1 MSGVS
6 GPTDPSESTM
16 DEQSDVVNLLSSDPY
31 YTTGNGAAY
40 QGDSREL
47 LDELPEGEVDLIV
60 TSPPFALRRE
70 KAYGNESPEEY
81 NEWFM
86 EFVEKAYRVLADDGS
101 LVIDIGGGWIKGV
114 PTRSTYHFELL
125 TKLVGEDGLFH
136 LAQEMYWYNP
146 AKLPT
151 PAQWVTIERIR
162 LKDAVNHVWWL
173 SKTERPDADNKRVLK
188 EYSDAQKRLMED
200 GYKNKLRPSEHNIS
214 DKFDKPKED
223 GAIRPNFWN
232 MVDSPDEVPDFG
244 DILHDAGV
252 SDELI
257 RAAGEVN
264 KLDELA
270 RLTLPEDKIPDNVL
284 EIANTASNTHYL
296 NACKEV
302 GLDPH
307 PARFPRDLPQF
318 FIQFLTEPGD
328 LVVDIFAGSN
338 MTGWLAE
345 QMDRNWLAFEYQEK
359 YLRTSKLRFISME
372 ELKRDENQQSFDDVI
387 ELTD

>member
-1 MSGVS
+1 
-6 GPTDPSESTM
+6 M
-16 DEQSDVVNLLSSDPY
+16 DEQSDVMNLLESEPY
-31 YTTGNGAAY
+31 YTTEKGAAY
-40 QGDSREL
+40 QGDSRKL
-47 LDELPEGEVDLIV
+47 LDELPKGEVDLIV

-86 EFVEKAYRVLADDGS
+86 EFAEKAYRVLADDGS
-101 LVIDIGGGWIKGV
+101 LVIDIGGGWTKGV

-125 TKLVGEDGLFH
+125 TELVGEDGPFH

-188 EYSDAQKRLMED
+188 EYSDAQKKLMED
-200 GYKNKLRPSEHNIS
+200 GYEDKLRPSEHNIS

-223 GAIRPNFWN
+223 GAIRPNFWDI
-232 MVDSPDEVPDFG
+232 VESPDEIPDFG

-252 SDELI
+252 SDDLI
-257 RAAGEVN
+257 QAAGEAD

-284 EIANTASNTHYL
+284 ELANTASNTHYL

-302 GLDPH
+302 DLDPH

-318 FIQFLTEPGD
+318 FIQFLTQPDD

-338 MTGWLAE
+338 MTGWVSE
-345 QMDRNWLAFEYQEK
+345 QMNRNWLAFEYQEK
-359 YLRTSKLRFISME
+359 YLRTSKLRFMPME

>member
-1 MSGVS
+1 MSGIT
-6 GPTDPSESTM
+6 GPTEPSESTM
-16 DEQSDVVNLLSSDPY
+16 DEQSDVMNLLESEPY
-31 YTTGNGAAY
+31 YTTEKGAAY
-40 QGDSREL
+40 QGDSRKL
-47 LDELPEGEVDLIV
+47 LDELPKGEVDLIV

-86 EFVEKAYRVLADDGS
+86 EFAEKAYRVLADDGS
-101 LVIDIGGGWIKGV
+101 LVIDIGGGWTKGV

-125 TKLVGEDGLFH
+125 TELVGEDGPFH

-188 EYSDAQKRLMED
+188 EYSDAQKKLMED
-200 GYKNKLRPSEHNIS
+200 GYEDKLRPSEHNIS

-223 GAIRPNFWN
+223 GAIRPNFWDI
-232 MVDSPDEVPDFG
+232 VESPDEIPDFG

-252 SDELI
+252 SDDLI
-257 RAAGEVN
+257 QAAGEAD

-284 EIANTASNTHYL
+284 ELANTASNTHYL

-302 GLDPH
+302 DLDPH

-318 FIQFLTEPGD
+318 FIQFLTQPDD

-338 MTGWLAE
+338 MTGWVSE
-345 QMDRNWLAFEYQEK
+345 QMNRNWLAFEYQEK
-359 YLRTSKLRFISME
+359 YLRTSKLRFMPME

>member
-1 MSGVS
+1 
-6 GPTDPSESTM
+6 M
-16 DEQSDVVNLLSSDPY
+16 DEQSDVTHLLKSQPY
-31 YTTGNGAAY
+31 YTTRKGAAY

-47 LDELPEGEVDLIV
+47 LEELPEGEVDLIV

-86 EFVEKAYRVLADDGS
+86 EFAEKAYDVLADDGS
-101 LVIDIGGGWIKGV
+101 MVIDIGGGWTKGV

-125 TKLVGEDGLFH
+125 MDLVGEDGPFH

-188 EYSDAQKRLMED
+188 EYSDAQKKLMED
-200 GYKNKLRPSEHNIS
+200 GYKDKMRPSEHNIS

-223 GAIRPNFWN
+223 GAIRPNFWD
-232 MVDSPDEVPDFG
+232 MVDSPDIAPDFS

-257 RAAGEVN
+257 QSAAEVD

-284 EIANTASNTHYL
+284 KIANTASNTHYL

-302 GLDPH
+302 GVDPH

-318 FIQFLTEPGD
+318 FIQFLTEKDD
-328 LVVDIFAGSN
+328 LVLDIFAGSN
-338 MTGWLAE
+338 MSGWLAE
-345 QMDRNWLAFEYQEK
+345 QMGRDWLAFEYQEK
-359 YLRTSKLRFISME
+359 YLRSSKLRFLPME
-372 ELKRDENQQSFDDVI
+372 ELQRDDNQQSFDDVI

>member
-1 MSGVS
+1 
-6 GPTDPSESTM
+6 M
-16 DEQSDVVNLLSSDPY
+16 DGENEVVELLSPSPY
-31 YTTGNGAAY
+31 YTTSGGAAY

-47 LDELPEGEVDLIV
+47 LDELPEGVVDLIV

-70 KAYGNESPEEY
+70 KAYGNESPEDY
-81 NEWFM
+81 NEWFLT
-86 EFVEKAYRVLADDGS
+86 FAEKAKRVLKDDGS
-101 LVIDIGGGWIKGV
+101 FVIDIGGGWTKGV

-125 TKLVGEDGLFH
+125 TELVGEDRPFH

-188 EYSDAQKRLMED
+188 EYSDAQQKLMEE
-200 GYKNKLRPSEHNIS
+200 GYEDKLRPSEHDLS
-214 DKFDKPKED
+214 DKFDDPQED
-223 GAIRPNFWN
+223 GAIRPNFWD
-232 MVDSPDEVPDFG
+232 MIESPDNVPDLV
-244 DILHDAGV
+244 DVLHRAGV

-257 RAAGEVN
+257 QSAIETDTV
-264 KLDELA
+264 DELA

-284 EIANTASNTHYL
+284 KIANTASNTHYL
-296 NACKEV
+296 KACKEV
-302 GLDPH
+302 ELDPH
-307 PARFPRDLPQF
+307 PARFPRDLPEF

-328 LVVDIFAGSN
+328 LVLDIFAGSN

-345 QMDRNWLAFEYQEK
+345 EMNREWLAFEYQEQ
-359 YLRTSKLRFISME
+359 YLQSSKLRFMPME
-372 ELKRDENQQSFDDVI
+372 EITRDDNQQDFDDFT
-387 ELTD
+387 ELNN

>member
-1 MSGVS
+1 
-6 GPTDPSESTM
+6 M
-16 DEQSDVVNLLSSDPY
+16 DEQSNVTHLLKSKPY
-31 YTTGNGAAY
+31 YTTEKGAAY

-47 LDELPEGEVDLIV
+47 LEELPEGEVDLIV

-86 EFVEKAYRVLADDGS
+86 IFAEKAYRVLADDGS
-101 LVIDIGGGWIKGV
+101 LVIDIGGGWTKGV

-125 TKLVGEDGLFH
+125 MDLVGEDGPFH

-173 SKTERPDADNKRVLK
+173 SKTERPDADNKRVLR
-188 EYSDAQKRLMED
+188 EYSDAQKKLMED

-223 GAIRPNFWN
+223 GAIRPNFWDI
-232 MVDSPDEVPDFG
+232 VESPDEMPDFA
-244 DILHDAGV
+244 DILHRAGV

-257 RAAGEVN
+257 QSAAEADQ
-264 KLDELA
+264 LDELA

-302 GLDPH
+302 GVDPH

-318 FIQFLTEPGD
+318 FIQFLTEKDD
-328 LVVDIFAGSN
+328 LVLDIFAGSN

-345 QMDRNWLAFEYQEK
+345 QMGRDWLAFEYQEK
-359 YLRTSKLRFISME
+359 YLRSSKLRFLPME
-372 ELKRDENQQSFDDVI
+372 ELQRDDNQQSFDDVI
-387 ELTD
+387 DLTD

>member
-1 MSGVS
+1 MHENNDV
-6 GPTDPSESTM
+6 THFLESE
-16 DEQSDVVNLLSSDPY
+16 PY
-31 YTTGNGAAY
+31 YTTKRGAAY
-40 QGDSREL
+40 QGDSRKL
-47 LDELPEGEVDLIV
+47 LEQVPEGEIDLII

-86 EFVEKAYRVLADDGS
+86 EFAEKAYRVLADDGS
-101 LVIDIGGGWIKGV
+101 LVIDIGGGWLKGV

-125 TKLVGEDGLFH
+125 IELVGESGLFH

-173 SKTERPDADNKRVLK
+173 SKSERPDADNRRVLK
-188 EYSDAQKRLMED
+188 EYSDAQKLLIEE
-200 GYKNKLRPSEHNIS
+200 GYKNKLRPSEHKIS

-223 GAIRPNFWN
+223 GAIRPNFWD
-232 MVDSPDEVPDFG
+232 MIDTPDEVPNVL

-257 RAAGEVN
+257 ESAAESN
-264 KLDELA
+264 RLDELA
-270 RLTLPEDKIPDNVL
+270 RLTVTSDRIPDNVL
-284 EIANTASNTHYL
+284 KIANTASNTHYL
-296 NACKEV
+296 KACKEI
-302 GLDPH
+302 GIDPH

-318 FIQFLTEPGD
+318 FIQFLTEEDD
-328 LVVDIFAGSN
+328 LVLDIFAGSN
-338 MTGWLAE
+338 MTGWVAE
-345 QMDRNWLAFEYQEK
+345 KMDRDWLAFEYQEK
-359 YLRTSKLRFISME
+359 YLRSSKLRFLPMK
-372 ELKRDENQQSFDDVI
+372 ELQRDDNQHSFDEVI
-387 ELTD
+387 ELID